1 MSTKPNARE
10 RGDVS
15 EEAVSVWLGRQGY
28 AILQRNLRYREG
40 EVDIVV
46 YKDSTLVFVEVKA
59 RKSGGVETLEHS
71 IHARKRA
78 RILRCA
84 ERFIAE
90 HQCWRETVVR
100 FDVVFHGSDGFHH
113 FPGAFTESGLT

>member
-1 MSTKPNARE
+1 MSTRPNAHE
-10 RGDVS
+10 LGDTS
-15 EEAVSVWLGRQGY
+15 EEAVSWWLKSQGY

-71 IHARKRA
+71 IHARKRE

-90 HQCWRETVVR
+90 HLCWRETMVR